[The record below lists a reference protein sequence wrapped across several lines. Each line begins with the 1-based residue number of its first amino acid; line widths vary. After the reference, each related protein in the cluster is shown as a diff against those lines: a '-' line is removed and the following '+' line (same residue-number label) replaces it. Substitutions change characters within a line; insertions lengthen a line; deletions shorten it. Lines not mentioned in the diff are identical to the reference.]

1 MRYNAQMKMSKCRW
15 GLLLVLLVIV
25 PPLWAYAGLRLSGMI
40 EIERLFE
47 SGNFATIQY
56 QNPWVGK
63 LYPVVEMEFQLR
75 GFTHALG

>member
-1 MRYNAQMKMSKCRW
+1 MKLGKIR
-15 GLLLVLLVIV
+15 GGVLLALLVIV
-25 PPLWAYAGLRLSGMI
+25 PPLWAYAGLRLSGML
-40 EIERLFE
+40 EIKRLFE
-47 SGNFATIQY
+47 SGKFATIQY